1 MMTFRKLAVEC
12 AVMAGAALFFALLGP
27 FGTFATPLGARLF
40 HWMLFAIGGYACFR
54 PVIAAG
60 SALAIQTAIPRGV
73 GLAIACL
80 FASIPA
86 SLLIAGLIA
95 GLKFGDVTLAQVAGL
110 YPLVLLIGLAVTA
123 VQMLVRRLR
132 PDQKSSEPPTAEA
145 PASSGISSPLPS
157 ALHGDILY
165 LGNEDH
171 YIRVYRRE
179 GSELVLMRMRDA
191 VEALSA
197 VEGARVHRGWWVAR
211 AAVLRVNKEGRS
223 ISLELVDGHVVPVS
237 RAMVT
242 PLRKAG
248 WL

>member
-1 MMTFRKLAVEC
+1 MTFRKLAVEC
-12 AVMAGAALFFALLGP
+12 AVMMGAALFFALLGP
-27 FGTFATPLGARLF
+27 FGTFATPFGERLVN
-40 HWMLFAIGGYACFR
+40 WMLFAIGGYACFR

-60 SALAIQTAIPRGV
+60 SALAVQIDIPRGV
-73 GLAIACL
+73 GIAVACL

-95 GLKFGDVTLAQVAGL
+95 GLKFGDVTLARVAGL

-123 VQMLVRRLR
+123 MQMLVRRLR
-132 PDQKSSEPPTAEA
+132 SDPISSEPATAEA
-145 PASSGISSPLPS
+145 PSSPRISSPLPS
-157 ALHGDILY
+157 VLHGDILY

-211 AAVLRVNKEGRS
+211 AAVARGHKEARAV
-223 ISLELVDGHVVPVS
+223 SLELVDGRVVPVS
-237 RAMVT
+237 RAMVA

>member
-1 MMTFRKLAVEC
+1 MTFRKLAVEC
-12 AVMAGAALFFALLGP
+12 AVMMGAALFFALLGP
-27 FGTFATPLGARLF
+27 FGTFATPFGERLF
-40 HWMLFAIGGYACFR
+40 NWVLFAIGGYVCFR

-60 SALAIQTAIPRGV
+60 SALAVQIAIPRGV
-73 GLAIACL
+73 GIAVACL

-95 GLKFGDVTLAQVAGL
+95 GLKFGGVTLAHVAGL

-123 VQMLVRRLR
+123 IQMLVRRLR
-132 PDQKSSEPPTAEA
+132 HDPISSEPATAEA
-145 PASSGISSPLPS
+145 PSSPPISSPRPS
-157 ALHGDILY
+157 ALRGDILY

-191 VEALSA
+191 VEAMSA
-197 VEGARVHRGWWVAR
+197 AEGARVHRGWWVAR
-211 AAVLRVNKEGRS
+211 AAVARVTKEARS
-223 ISLELVDGHVVPVS
+223 VSLELVDGRVVPVS
-237 RAMVT
+237 RAMVA

>member
-1 MMTFRKLAVEC
+1 MTFRKLAVEC

-27 FGTFATPLGARLF
+27 FGTFATPFGERLF
-40 HWMLFAIGGYACFR
+40 NWMLFAFGGYACFR

-60 SALAIQTAIPRGV
+60 SALAVQTAIPRGV
-73 GLAIACL
+73 GIAVACL

-95 GLKFGDVTLAQVAGL
+95 GLKFGDVTLARVAGL

-123 VQMLVRRLR
+123 TQMLVRGLR
-132 PDQKSSEPPTAEA
+132 SERVSLDTMTAD
-145 PASSGISSPLPS
+145 ASSPAPGSSALLS
-157 ALHGDILY
+157 VLHGDILY

-171 YIRVYRRE
+171 YIRVYRKE

-191 VEALSA
+191 VEALGA
-197 VEGARVHRGWWVAR
+197 MDGARVHRGWWVAR
-211 AAVLRVNKEGRS
+211 SAISKVNKDGRLV
-223 ISLELVDGHVVPVS
+223 SLELIDGRVVPVA
-237 RAMVT
+237 RAMVA
-242 PLRKAG
+242 PLRRAG